1 MCRNVVGNQHHNK
14 LMPFPLCFFQR
25 VAWFCFPNK
34 IFLKKQTNKNTDE
47 IQLSKRNKRKRKKKN
62 HFNCALEVASFET
75 GEAGRRPVSTSEL
88 ADSMPILR
96 PINKT
101 NFLHFTVKNGRSKSF

>member
-1 MCRNVVGNQHHNK
+1 MR
-14 LMPFPLCFFQR
+14 FSSQR
-25 VAWFCFPNK
+25 ETK
-34 IFLKKQTNKNTDE
+34 ERGK
-47 IQLSKRNKRKRKKKN
+47 KKKN

-101 NFLHFTVKNGRSKSF
+101 NFLHFTVKNGGSKSF